1 MPGSISTAFTITHD
15 EYIRAMRRYYKTKL
29 QVKRDLLGG
38 VIAISCGV
46 YLLNT
51 IETVTLAWFSIVA
64 GVVLVSLVIY
74 AIYVLPRLMY
84 RSQPKL
90 KDEYRLEFRDDGIEF
105 KTKEIDSNLKWSV
118 YHSWLRDSEF
128 YLLYHGTRDVSVI
141 PRRSFANGDDELLKD
156 MLSRAI
162 GPPLSK

>member
-64 GVVLVSLVIY
+64 GVVLCLATTSFPQSHCLNKMDTERY
-74 AIYVLPRLMY
+74 WLP
-84 RSQPKL
+84 QV
-90 KDEYRLEFRDDGIEF
+90 KDTQIVE
-105 KTKEIDSNLKWSV
+105 
-118 YHSWLRDSEF
+118 
-128 YLLYHGTRDVSVI
+128 
-141 PRRSFANGDDELLKD
+141 
-156 MLSRAI
+156 SRYGNA
-162 GPPLSK
+162 SKRCGG